1 MTEAWVLE
9 MLGNTREAA
18 RSQGLHRLAEHLD
31 DAMLLAA
38 SEYHEAHW
46 RTEAVEDD
54 VLESPDAFRGA
65 RRPGL
70 H

>member
-1 MTEAWVLE
+1 MSEGWVLE
-9 MLGNTREAA
+9 MLGNARAAA
-18 RSQGLHRLAEHLD
+18 RAQGLMRLAEHLD

-46 RTEAVEDD
+46 RREATEDD
-54 VLESPDAFRGA
+54 VLENADPLRISRG
-65 RRPGL
+65 PSF